1 MASIEDYADYC
12 PQYHHA
18 IELIGKRWTGV
29 ILLAMMAGRTRYADL
44 RDAVPELSE
53 TMLRQ
58 RLRELEAEAILT
70 RHVSTDTPVRVD
82 YRLTAK
88 GRALQTAIE
97 AVSAWADDWV
107 EPPADRGAPGAG
119 HATQASAEHTGG

>member
-1 MASIEDYADYC
+1 MASIEDYVDYC

-29 ILLAMMAGRTRYADL
+29 VLLAMMAGRTRYADL

-58 RLRELEAEAILT
+58 RLRELQAEGILT
-70 RHVSTDTPVRVD
+70 RHVSADTPVRVD

-88 GRALQTAIE
+88 GRALQAAIE
-97 AVSAWADDWV
+97 AVSAWADEWV
-107 EPPADRGAPGAG
+107 EAPDRRK
-119 HATQASAEHTGG
+119 TGGPG